1 MITQKKALTKGL
13 VIEACF
19 ALYYINKFKTLL
31 SMSASTNTPLT
42 NVIFNRGFKH
52 A

>member
-1 MITQKKALTKGL
+1 MNKHKKALGKGQIKKL
-13 VIEACF
+13 CF

-42 NVIFNRGFKH
+42 SIIFNRGFKH